1 MTLLGLSN
9 GEDVDD
15 ILILH
20 KDTLG
25 QARIKLCDT
34 SSGDEE
40 TFTTNPFYTV
50 GQWVHLLVTMN
61 DGGTNGSTANSIK
74 MDPFFTLARL
84 IYPLQSLRLGRNNL
98 LVARLMI

>member
-61 DGGTNGSTANSIK
+61 DGGTNGSTIK
-74 MDPFFTLARL
+74 FYKDG
-84 IYPLQSLRLGRNNL
+84 SLFHTSSADLSSPIVKTRRNNL